1 MMHAKGLHSCVVN
14 LSFEELH
21 VQSGH
26 IPFLKSTPGQHE
38 RMQNTFQNAEFAAGN
53 CTHICSISN
62 IYFWTNINCNPK
74 NEFVIYIYTHTHI
87 W

>member
-1 MMHAKGLHSCVVN
+1 MQNIDDACKGLDSCVVN

-38 RMQNTFQNAEFAAGN
+38 RMQNTFLKNMQNLQLEIAL
-53 CTHICSISN
+53 ISVQ
-62 IYFWTNINCNPK
+62 YQ
-74 NEFVIYIYTHTHI
+74 IYIYI
-87 W
+87 Y

>member
-1 MMHAKGLHSCVVN
+1 MHAKGLHSCVVN

-62 IYFWTNINCNPK
+62 IYFSTNINCNPK
-74 NEFVIYIYTHTHI
+74 NIFVIYIYTHI